1 MKRGFIFLIFIVLVS
16 FNVYGITLQPPK
28 IELEFQPNLEY
39 SYSFNI
45 KNDYTD
51 KDMDVYLFVNG
62 DLNESFI
69 LDKDEAKI
77 PANTWQLFNFK
88 INMPNDIE
96 PGDHAQY
103 IVINEGSK
111 EKGVIGAVTG
121 IALLIVI
128 SKPYPGKYLS
138 VSLDIPNGEVNKD
151 VDIKLNLQSKSTE
164 IINSITG
171 KVDVYDSKH
180 NLMGYMDISSGS
192 IKPGETK
199 EIITKW
205 KTDKP
210 GIYLAEAS
218 VDYDGNTAS
227 DNRYFNVGDLLIEI
241 VNVSVDPVT
250 KGDVAIFEVNIKS
263 LWNSKIENVYLE
275 ANVENENS
283 KSESFTLEGWE
294 TRKVIL
300 YLDTN
305 NLEEKEYDALI
316 KLNYEGKSDY
326 ITTKL
331 IVNKKIN
338 WMILG
343 LIIIVIIL
351 LIITYFNLKR
361 TLKKNVKKK
370 EK

>member
-1 MKRGFIFLIFIVLVS
+1 MKRGFIFLIFIVLIS
-16 FNVYGITLQPPK
+16 FNSYGITLQPPK

-69 LDKDEAKI
+69 LEKDEARISPDK
-77 PANTWQLFNFK
+77 WQLFNFK

-96 PGDHAQY
+96 PGDHPQY

-111 EKGVIGAVTG
+111 EKGVVGAVTG

-138 VSLDIPNGEVNKD
+138 VSLDIPNGEINKD

-164 IINSITG
+164 TINKITG
-171 KVDVYDSKH
+171 KVDIYDNNH
-180 NLMGYMDISSGS
+180 NLVDYRDISSNGL
-192 IKPGETK
+192 KPGETK
-199 EIITKW
+199 EIIAKW

-210 GIYLAEAS
+210 GIYLAEAYL
-218 VDYDGNTAS
+218 DYDGNTAS

-250 KGDVAIFEVNIKS
+250 KGDIAKFKVNIRS

-275 ANVENENS
+275 ASVENEQS

-294 TRKVIL
+294 TKEIIL

-316 KLNYEGKSDY
+316 KLNYEGKIDY
-326 ITTKL
+326 KTVKL
-331 IVNKKIN
+331 LVNKKIN

-343 LIIIVIIL
+343 LIIIVIIM
-351 LIITYFNLKR
+351 LILTYFNVKR
-361 TLKKNVKKK
+361 TIKKNVKKK
-370 EK
+370 